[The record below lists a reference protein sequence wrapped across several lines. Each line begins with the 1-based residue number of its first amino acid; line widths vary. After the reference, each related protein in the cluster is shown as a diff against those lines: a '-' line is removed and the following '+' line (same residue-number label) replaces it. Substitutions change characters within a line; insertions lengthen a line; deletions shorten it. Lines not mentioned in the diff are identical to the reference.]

1 MIVEAELA
9 KLRRFQS
16 YLRLE
21 EKLIFDDLI
30 ASCKRYAPYASTMVY
45 TIKEVPLIISML
57 FGQQKRLVSLEK
69 RLMTLETIIK
79 KSLPAESIAIAQTST
94 TAEAAAVA
102 PLTETYGG
110 AVFQPAEP
118 PVTGTPLPK

>member
-1 MIVEAELA
+1 VEAELA

-30 ASCKRYAPYASTMVY
+30 VSCKRYAPYASTMVY

-57 FGQQKRLVSLEK
+57 FGQQKRMVELEK
-69 RLMTLETIIK
+69 KIMTLETVIK
-79 KSLPAESIAIAQTST
+79 KTKPADSNFLVQDASAANQP
-94 TAEAAAVA
+94 TAEGSLSQSYGEADFE
-102 PLTETYGG
+102 PTES
-110 AVFQPAEP
+110 
-118 PVTGTPLPK
+118 PVT